1 MSELKTC
8 PFCGKAAT
16 EESFY
21 SGDGFPLGCSC
32 VWNTNTGEDAE
43 KRWNTRP
50 LEDAL
55 LNRAEKS
62 EAKNKRLRDA
72 LERFAKL
79 DLTSPISDAIAWDI
93 LNARAA
99 LKAGEE

>member
-1 MSELKTC
+1 MIWEL
-8 PFCGKAAT
+8 
-16 EESFY
+16 
-21 SGDGFPLGCSC
+21 
-32 VWNTNTGEDAE
+32 
-43 KRWNTRP
+43 
-50 LEDAL
+50 DAL
-55 LNRAEKS
+55 RVLAKNQTVPGIALQDAISEIEKLRVKLKAKEVTIENQQRLMQERAEKA

-79 DLTSPISDAIAWDI
+79 DLTNPISDAIAWDI